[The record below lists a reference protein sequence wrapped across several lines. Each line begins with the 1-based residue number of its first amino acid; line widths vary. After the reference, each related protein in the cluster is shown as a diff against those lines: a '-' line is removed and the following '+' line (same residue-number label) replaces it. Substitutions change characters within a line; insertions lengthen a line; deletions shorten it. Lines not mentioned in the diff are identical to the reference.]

1 MICIVFNFLVLF
13 LLNKQTLLFLIV
25 ILKGTTM
32 KTIVQNMHKALLLM
46 VIALLGSSSVFAL
59 TPPVN
64 IGHTVKSQNPLKVE
78 IWFMTDSRDVDA
90 VEYAVYQAS
99 GQTEDMS
106 LFSKVGTVQRTNKEK
121 YYYTTENLAPGSY
134 TFFVKSVDQGGNES
148 DRSKITVV
156 KQSNED
162 NSKIKI
168 EGNIPDF
175 VCRGKEL
182 RIEFKGVLPNTE
194 GSQFRYELLNAPDGM
209 EISPNGVVEWF
220 ASEAISATMVTF
232 AVRVSVD
239 GNPNATNV
247 KQVAIKIK
255 NCDETPKDELYIN
268 EPPRKACVG
277 KEYRYEFGGKY
288 KGSRENVTIRYTVL
302 SGPLSISVDEPGVG
316 IFTPSEVGEVRIVL
330 LVEAVGEGVVITR
343 REVVIELRVTN
354 CDDDDDDKEEKT
366 GLRFVSSPRKEICL
380 QGENGNTSVFRYESR
395 ALISKEAQGTVTYTL
410 LEGPDGM
417 EISPEGVI
425 AWNVTAAGSYEVV
438 IEASTTLA
446 DGSVLKA
453 EQKFVLRVIDCQ
465 EERPKE
471 LGCAIITGS
480 VNAANALIGDGA
492 IVSLFRVDVVDR
504 DGGEVKNVQRLY
516 RAKVINGVY
525 EIKVPKGSYKLR
537 IEGGRVVPEWF
548 ENVTEGENAT
558 VVLVECDETKTI
570 DFTVETRP
578 APVPLVIT
586 GRVVDAATG
595 AGIGGAKVIVRPIN
609 NDVKNGSEVSRFVAT
624 TGNDG
629 SFTLT
634 AQGNDNFMAYA
645 EAQGYDVQYFDGVS
659 DATGVKPINSQN
671 ANEVNFSL
679 SVQAGMVQG
688 ISGSIVD
695 VTGAGIVGKVI
706 AYQVLDADGAKPNN
720 DRRATYSVE
729 TDNIGNYSFR
739 SMLPGNYVFMAF
751 PMDRDFAP
759 AYYNSDATELTTD
772 WQNATVVEVGEVM
785 PTVQYNILVGAR
797 TGEKGLGTM
806 KGKIREGKNAGLLAP
821 STDDQPTVFGAV
833 ITVFDDNKEVSSVG
847 VSAYDGSFNVNELSI
862 GTFSFVAQK
871 VGYYPE
877 SGFVTVDAGGNI
889 SVTNDIELQPISITS
904 VQENEWSK
912 LSVYPNPATTN
923 SSMVFVGNGSS
934 ATVSVYNTMGVQVMT
949 MNVPTTIG
957 TTAVNFSVANLASGV
972 YTVKVTNGSL
982 VETTQMSVV
991 R

>member
-1 MICIVFNFLVLF
+1 
-13 LLNKQTLLFLIV
+13 
-25 ILKGTTM
+25 M
-32 KTIVQNMHKALLLM
+32 KPIVQNMHKALLLI
-46 VIALLGSSSVFAL
+46 VIALLGSTSVFAL

-78 IWFMTDSRDVDA
+78 LWFVVDTRDMDA

-106 LFSKVGTVQRTNKEK
+106 QFSKVGTVQRTDKEK
-121 YYYTTENLAPGSY
+121 YYYTAENLAPGSY

-148 DRSKITVV
+148 ERSKITIV

-168 EGNIPDF
+168 EGNIPEF

-182 RIEFKGVLPNTE
+182 RIEFKGSLPNTE

-209 EISPNGVVEWF
+209 EISPNGVVEWL
-220 ASEAISATMVTF
+220 ASESISATMVTF

-277 KEYRYEFGGKY
+277 KEYRYEIGGKY
-288 KGSRENVTIRYTVL
+288 KGTRENVTIRYTVL
-302 SGPLSISVDEPGVG
+302 DGPLSISVDEPGVG
-316 IFTPSEVGEVRIVL
+316 IFTPSEVGEVRIVV

-354 CDDDDDDKEEKT
+354 CDENNEEKA

-380 QGENGNTSVFRYESR
+380 QGENSNTSVYRYESR
-395 ALISKEAQGTVTYTL
+395 ALISKEAQGDITYAL
-410 LEGPDGM
+410 LQGPDGM
-417 EISPEGVI
+417 EISPNGVI
-425 AWNVTAAGSYEVV
+425 AWVVSAAGEYEVV

-453 EQKFVLRVIDCQ
+453 EQKFVLRVVDCQ

-471 LGCAIITGS
+471 LGCAIIRGS
-480 VNAANALIGDGA
+480 VNASNSFVGDGA
-492 IVSLFRVDVVDR
+492 IVSLFRVDVVDAN
-504 DGGEVKNVQRLY
+504 GGEIKNVQRLY
-516 RAKVINGVY
+516 KAKVINGVY

-548 ENVTEGENAT
+548 ENVSEGADAT
-558 VVLVECDETKTI
+558 IVLVECDETKAV
-570 DFTVETRP
+570 DFMVETQP
-578 APVPLVIT
+578 EPVPLVIT
-586 GRVVDAATG
+586 GRVVDAVTG
-595 AGIGGAKVIVRPIN
+595 SGIGGAKVIVRPIN
-609 NDVKNGSEVSRFVAT
+609 NDVKNGTEVTRFVAT

-634 AQGNDNFMAYA
+634 AQGNGSYMAYA
-645 EAQGYDVQYFDGVS
+645 EAQGYMVQFFDGVT
-659 DATGVKPINSQN
+659 DATGAKPINRDN
-671 ANEVNFSL
+671 ATDVNFSL

-688 ISGSIVD
+688 ISGTIVD
-695 VTGAGIVGKVI
+695 ETGAGIVGKVV
-706 AYQVLDADGAKPNN
+706 AYQVQDANGTKPNN
-720 DRRATYSVE
+720 ENRAAYSVE
-729 TDNIGNYSFR
+729 TDNIGNYNFKA
-739 SMLPGNYVFMAF
+739 MLPGNYVFMAF

-759 AYYNSDATELTTD
+759 AYYNSNPTELTTD
-772 WQNATVVEVGEVM
+772 WQNATVVEVGDIM
-785 PTVQYNILVGAR
+785 PAVQYNILVGVR
-797 TGEKGLGTM
+797 TGEKGLGSM
-806 KGKIREGKNAGLLAP
+806 RGKIREGKNAGLMAP
-821 STDDQPTVFGAV
+821 TTDDQPTVFGAV
-833 ITVFDDNKEVSSVG
+833 ITVFDDNKEVSAVG
-847 VSAYDGSFNVNELSI
+847 VSAYDGSFTVEEISI

-877 SGFVTVDAGGNI
+877 SGFITVDAGGNI
-889 SVTNDIELQPISITS
+889 SVTNDIELQPISFTS
-904 VQENEWSK
+904 VQEDETSI
-912 LSVYPNPATTN
+912 LSVYPNPAVGKSTIQ
-923 SSMVFVGNGSS
+923 FVGNGSI

-949 MNVPTTIG
+949 MNTPTTVG
-957 TTAVNFSVANLASGV
+957 TTSVNFSVANLATGM
-972 YTVKVTNGSL
+972 YTVKVTNGSF
-982 VETTQMSVV
+982 VQTTQMSVV

>member
-1 MICIVFNFLVLF
+1 
-13 LLNKQTLLFLIV
+13 
-25 ILKGTTM
+25 M
-32 KTIVQNMHKALLLM
+32 KTIVQNMHKALLFM
-46 VIALLGSSSVFAL
+46 VIALLGSTSVFAL

-78 IWFMTDSRDVDA
+78 IWFMTDSRDLDA
-90 VEYAVYQAS
+90 VEFAVYQAS

-106 LFSKVGTVQRTNKEK
+106 KFSKIGTVQKTNKEK
-121 YYYTTENLAPGSY
+121 YYYTVDNLAPGSY

-148 DRSKITVV
+148 DRSKITIV
-156 KQSNED
+156 KQNNED

-168 EGNIPDF
+168 EGKIPEY

-182 RIEFKGVLPNTE
+182 RIEFKGTLANTE
-194 GSQFRYELLNAPDGM
+194 GSQFVYELLNAPEGM

-220 ASEAISATMVTF
+220 ASEAISATMITF

-255 NCDETPKDELYIN
+255 NCDDTPKDELYIN

-277 KEYRYEFGGKY
+277 KEYRYEIGGKY
-288 KGSRENVTIRYTVL
+288 KGTRENVTIRYTVI

-316 IFTPSEVGEVRIVL
+316 IFTPSEVGDVRIVL
-330 LVEAVGEGVVITR
+330 LVEAIGEGIVITR
-343 REVVIELRVTN
+343 REVVIELRVTD
-354 CDDDDDDKEEKT
+354 CDDDGDDKEEKA

-380 QGENGNTSVFRYESR
+380 QGENSNTAIYRYESR
-395 ALISKEAQGTVTYTL
+395 ALISREQNGGVAYS
-410 LEGPDGM
+410 LEQGPDGM
-417 EISPEGVI
+417 VMTSNGVLEWSNIVAGEYEII
-425 AWNVTAAGSYEVV
+425 IKATAMLED
-438 IEASTTLA
+438 STL
-446 DGSVLKA
+446 LQA

-480 VNAANALIGDGA
+480 VNAANALVGDGA
-492 IVSLFRVDVVDR
+492 IISLFRVDVVDR
-504 DGGEVKNVQRLY
+504 EGGEVKNVQRLY

-537 IEGGRVVPEWF
+537 IEGDRVVPEWF
-548 ENVTEGENAT
+548 ENVSEGSEAT
-558 VVLVECDETKTI
+558 IVLVECDETKTI

-578 APVPLVIT
+578 EPVPLVIT
-586 GRVVDAATG
+586 GRVVDATTG
-595 AGIGGAKVIVRPIN
+595 TGIGGAKVIVRPRN
-609 NDVKNGSEVSRFVAT
+609 NDVKNGSDVARFIAI

-629 SFTLT
+629 SFTMT
-634 AQGNDNFMAYA
+634 VQGNDNYMAYA
-645 EAQGYDVQYFDGVS
+645 EAQGYMVQYFDGVS
-659 DATGVKPINSQN
+659 DATGVKPITNEN
-671 ANEVNFSL
+671 ATEVNFSL

-695 VTGAGIVGKVI
+695 VTGAGIVGKVV
-706 AYQVLDADGAKPNN
+706 AYQVQDADGTKPNN

-759 AYYNSDATELTTD
+759 AYYNSDGTELTTD

-785 PTVQYNILVGAR
+785 PAVQYNILVGIK
-797 TGEKGLGTM
+797 TGEKGLGSM
-806 KGKIREGKNAGLLAP
+806 SGKIRERKDAGILIP
-821 STDDQPTVFGAV
+821 TTDDQPTVFGAV
-833 ITVFDDNKEVSSVG
+833 VTVFDDNKEVSSVG
-847 VSAYDGSFNVNELSI
+847 ISTYDGSFAVEELSI

-877 SGFVTVDAGGNI
+877 SGFITVDAGGNI
-889 SVTNDIELQPISITS
+889 SVTNDIELQPISVTS
-904 VQENEWSK
+904 VQEDEVSK
-912 LSVYPNPATTN
+912 LTVYPNPAVSKSTIQ
-923 SSMVFVGNGSS
+923 FVGNGSV

-949 MNVPTTIG
+949 MNAPTTLG
-957 TTAVNFSVANLASGV
+957 TTTVHFSVANLATGM
-972 YTVKVTNGSL
+972 YTVKVTNGSF
-982 VETTQMSVV
+982 VQTTQMSVV

>member
-1 MICIVFNFLVLF
+1 
-13 LLNKQTLLFLIV
+13 
-25 ILKGTTM
+25 M

-46 VIALLGSSSVFAL
+46 VIALLGSTSLFAL

-64 IGHTVKSQNPLKVE
+64 IGHSVKSQNPLKVE
-78 IWFMTDSRDVDA
+78 IWFIIDNRDVDA

-106 LFSKVGTVQRTNKEK
+106 QFSKIGTVQKGNKEK
-121 YYYTTENLAPGSY
+121 YYYTVDNLAPGSY

-148 DRSKITVV
+148 ERSMITVV
-156 KQSNED
+156 KQNNED
-162 NSKIKI
+162 QSKIKI
-168 EGNIPDF
+168 EGNIPGF
-175 VCRGKEL
+175 LCIGENL
-182 RIEFKGVLPNTE
+182 RIEFKASLPNTE
-194 GSQFRYELLNAPDGM
+194 ASQFQYELLNAPDGM
-209 EISPNGVVEWF
+209 VITQNGVLEWNGS
-220 ASEAISATMVTF
+220 ANANTTMISF

-247 KQVAIKIK
+247 KQVAIKLK
-255 NCDETPKDELYIN
+255 NCDDTPSDELYIN

-277 KEYRYEFGGKY
+277 KEYRYEIGGKY
-288 KGSRENVTIRYTVL
+288 KGSRENVTIRYTVI

-330 LVEAVGEGVVITR
+330 VVEALGDGVVITR
-343 REVVIELRVTN
+343 REMVIELRVTN
-354 CDDDDDDKEEKT
+354 CDEVNEDKA

-395 ALISKEAQGTVTYTL
+395 ALISIEAQGNVTYTL
-410 LEGPDGM
+410 VEGPDGM
-417 EISPEGVI
+417 EISPNGVI
-425 AWNVTAAGSYEVV
+425 EWTVSTAGAYEVV

-465 EERPKE
+465 EERPKD
-471 LGCAIITGS
+471 LGCAIIEGAVSNGTNS
-480 VNAANALIGDGA
+480 IGGEGA
-492 IVSLFRVDVVDR
+492 VVSLFRVDVVDR
-504 DGGEVKNVQRLY
+504 EGGEVKNVQRLY
-516 RAKVINGVY
+516 KAKVLNGRY
-525 EIKVPKGSYKLR
+525 EIKVPNGSYKLR
-537 IEGGRVVPEWF
+537 IEGGGIVPEWF
-548 ENVTEGENAT
+548 ENVAEGADAT
-558 VVLVECDETKTI
+558 IVLVECDETKTI
-570 DFTVETRP
+570 DFAVETR
-578 APVPLVIT
+578 ADFQPLAIR
-586 GRVVDAATG
+586 GRVVDATTG

-609 NDVKNGSEVSRFVAT
+609 NDVKNGQEMSRFVAT

-629 SFTLT
+629 NFALT
-634 AQGNDNFMAYA
+634 AQGNGTYMAYV
-645 EAQGYDVQYFDGVS
+645 EAQGYMVQYFDGVT
-659 DATGVKPINSQN
+659 DATGFKPINSDN
-671 ANEVNFSL
+671 ATEVNFSL

-688 ISGSIVD
+688 ITGSIVD
-695 VTGAGIVGKVI
+695 ATGAGIVGKVI
-706 AYQVLDADGAKPNN
+706 AYQVQDANGTKPNN
-720 DRRATYSVE
+720 ENRAAYTVE
-729 TDNIGNYSFR
+729 TDNIGNYNFR
-739 SMLPGNYVFMAF
+739 AMLPGNYVFMAF

-759 AYYNSDATELTTD
+759 AYYNSDPAVVTTD

-806 KGKIREGKNAGLLAP
+806 RGKIREGKNAGLMAP

-833 ITVFDDNKEVSSVG
+833 ITVFDDNKEISSVG
-847 VSAYDGSFNVNELSI
+847 VSAFDGSFIVNELSI

-904 VQENEWSK
+904 VQENESSK

-923 SSMVFVGNGSS
+923 STMVFVGNGSS

-949 MNVPTTIG
+949 MNVPTTVG
-957 TTAVNFSVANLASGV
+957 TTNVNFSVANLATGM
-972 YTVKVTNGSL
+972 YTVKVTNGSM
-982 VETTQMSVV
+982 VQTTQMSVV